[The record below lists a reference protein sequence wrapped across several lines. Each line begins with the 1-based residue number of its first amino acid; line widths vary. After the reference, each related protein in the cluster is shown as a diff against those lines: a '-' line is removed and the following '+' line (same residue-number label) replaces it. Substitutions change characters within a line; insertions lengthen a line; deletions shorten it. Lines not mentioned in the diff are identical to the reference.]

1 MPDNRIAPQAG
12 RFKSFVPPDCE
23 ELLLRS
29 STVQKTT
36 RSLCRHL
43 SVLRIVCAPQIEVRF
58 AERSESDPGATPV
71 IRANSEEV
79 EARRAAARE
88 AEILIVAAD
97 EAIARP
103 VVEALA
109 MSASVRLAA
118 NAGVMRRVLRSRGID
133 LLILDADLP
142 GEDAISLCRSV
153 RVVSMVAIIVLVR
166 TGDQEALIAALEAG
180 ADDSFSR
187 TTGLREVQAR
197 IHSLL
202 RRASFGAAA
211 LSLRTAMRFNGW
223 TIDPHV
229 RLLRDPSNI
238 AVELTAAE
246 FDLLWAFC
254 RNQVGDFA
262 RLRRPTR
269 DGEPGRA

>member
-1 MPDNRIAPQAG
+1 MNLKRG
-12 RFKSFVPPDCE
+12 
-23 ELLLRS
+23 
-29 STVQKTT
+29 
-36 RSLCRHL
+36 
-43 SVLRIVCAPQIEVRF
+43 
-58 AERSESDPGATPV
+58 
-71 IRANSEEV
+71 
-79 EARRAAARE
+79 RAAARE
-88 AEILIVAAD
+88 AEIVIVAAD
-97 EAIARP
+97 EGITRP
-103 VVEALA
+103 IVEALA

-118 NAGVMRRVLRSRGID
+118 NASAMRRVLRSRGID

-153 RVVSMVAIIVLVR
+153 RAVSMVAIIVLVR
-166 TGDQEALIAALEAG
+166 AGDQDALIAALEAG
-180 ADDSFSR
+180 ADDSFAR
-187 TTGLREVQAR
+187 TTGLREIQAR

-229 RLLRDPSNI
+229 RLLRDPLNI

-254 RNQVGDFA
+254 RNQGQAISRERLLALTHAGTANPVERSIDVHVS
-262 RLRRPTR
+262 RLRRKIETDPHHPELIKTIR
-269 DGEPGRA
+269 MGGYLFTPVVEVDL